1 LIDNII
7 CVNNQQF
14 LYTCTDT
21 NCCNLVNTPYLN
33 LAGPF
38 DDIKIEGNDED
49 ILTSGKAIMK
59 QSGDGDGGSVI
70 CVQDVN
76 APKTAVWKQILDLDN
91 YVGKVPKL
99 KHCKN
104 YLVKNLEDGT
114 MQIKTKMIVGVMPG
128 YKYEYY
134 CDHKVVADSDSVTW
148 SLDYEKT
155 SDFDD
160 VAGHWHVEDHPTNIG
175 CSRLF
180 YACDIKF
187 KSPVPSPIINFV
199 TKKALKQATSWVKK
213 ESEEQQDPE
222 NASESEEKIAFG
234 LER

>member
-128 YKYEYY
+128 YKVI
-134 CDHKVVADSDSVTW
+134 C
-148 SLDYEKT
+148 
-155 SDFDD
+155 
-160 VAGHWHVEDHPTNIG
+160 
-175 CSRLF
+175 
-180 YACDIKF
+180 
-187 KSPVPSPIINFV
+187 
-199 TKKALKQATSWVKK
+199 
-213 ESEEQQDPE
+213 
-222 NASESEEKIAFG
+222 
-234 LER
+234 